1 MLSCSEYKGSRIE
14 WAADECA
21 QPPRNLPTQTKGSRP
36 GVVSKRNY
44 SSGSASS
51 SQVANR
57 FQVLDVTD
65 DNDEDGDDS
74 EDDED
79 DEDYY

>member
-1 MLSCSEYKGSRIE
+1 
-14 WAADECA
+14 
-21 QPPRNLPTQTKGSRP
+21 
-36 GVVSKRNY
+36 VSKRNC

-65 DNDEDGDDS
+65 DNDEDEDDS